1 MKGRGEQDGICWK
14 NFSAPTAAPLPQPP
28 TNSQKLKLSN
38 IALAQ
43 IKIKIQLKSFLIR
56 KSNVVNN
63 DLSGKGKSL
72 IRSYEYELE
81 CAKKLC
87 ASIITPS

>member
-38 IALAQ
+38 IALAPDQ
-43 IKIKIQLKSFLIR
+43 NKNTTEKFPH
-56 KSNVVNN
+56 
-63 DLSGKGKSL
+63 
-72 IRSYEYELE
+72 
-81 CAKKLC
+81 KKVKC
-87 ASIITPS
+87 CK